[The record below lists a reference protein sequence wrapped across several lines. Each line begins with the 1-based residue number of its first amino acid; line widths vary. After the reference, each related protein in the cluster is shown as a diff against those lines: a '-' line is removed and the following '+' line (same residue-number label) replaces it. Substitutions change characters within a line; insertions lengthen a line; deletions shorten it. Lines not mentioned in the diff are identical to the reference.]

1 MDCALDKTSAN
12 IVFKISPTSSTASL
26 TFSSSSYKL
35 KVLVDTWIQVHKNKM
50 CVYICIY
57 RFIDVYLYTRDIYMC
72 VCIYIHTHTHMCLFT
87 SVVADSLWPHGLQP
101 TRLFCPWDSPCKNT
115 GVGCHALLQGIFLT
129 QGLNSGLL
137 QLLHFR
143 RILYHCATR
152 EAHIYVYI
160 YINDASLGDS

>member
-1 MDCALDKTSAN
+1 MDCVLDKTSAN

-35 KVLVDTWIQVHKNKM
+35 KVLVDMWIQVHKNKT

-57 RFIDVYLYTRDIYMC
+57 RFIDVYLYTNVIYIYMC
-72 VCIYIHTHTHMCLFT
+72 IYTHTHIYVLIHFSCVWL
-87 SVVADSLWPHGLQP
+87 SV
-101 TRLFCPWDSPCKNT
+101 TPWIAAHQALLSMDSPRKNT
-115 GVGCHALLQGIFLT
+115 GVGCHAVLQGIFLT

-143 RILYHCATR
+143 QILYHCATR